1 MAPTSAMAPAGSHV
15 PGSGV
20 APRGCL
26 SPVGECVATATGEA
40 IRSAPGA
47 STREGRTASRRG
59 ICPLPLHEPTSAGP
73 VTAPP
78 RGLRGVRRG
87 NRWRAAVI
95 VLSAALCAEPGAHA
109 QAPGVSGGS
118 PLIAAVRNG
127 DVAELRARLAGPID
141 VNARQPDGA
150 TALHWAVHHED
161 VVAAD
166 LLIGAGADAEAANDL
181 GVTPLLM
188 ACRRGHGALVER
200 LLAAGADADAALPSG
215 ETALM
220 AAARAGSLEAVN
232 ALLARGARVNAAEA
246 TRGQTALMWAAA
258 NRRPAVTRALLDHGA
273 DVGGRTVTRRRVY
286 NMGGSRSAGSA
297 SRGIAL
303 EEVVE
308 GGSTALLFAARSGD
322 VESARLLLA
331 AGADV
336 DDRAADGNTAL
347 VVAAHGGHGSL
358 AALLVRAGADPN
370 AAPLGYTALHAAV
383 LRGTLRDRGVPN
395 DDRGAGVPL
404 VRALLAHGADPD
416 PRLARG
422 TPVRRWSHDFAFMD
436 RWVGATPFWLAA
448 HFLETEIMQILA
460 DAGADPRAP
469 NRAGATPLMAAAGLG
484 YNRGGGSAFI
494 RDRRD
499 FSSYNPVES
508 AALGSAIPAAEE
520 RQTVAA
526 VAAVLALGARVNA
539 ANDAGDTALHA
550 AASHG
555 MNSVIELLADH
566 GADLDA
572 ENRRGQT
579 PAALAVYADGIAGDR
594 YLREDTAA
602 LLRSLVDAASAPR
615 PAAPRARPDAPHA
628 PPEARSRI
636 NPVAATPESAA
647 AGAAA
652 YAAHCAACHG
662 ATGRGDGA
670 LAAAAAAYGPRPS
683 NLADPTWRHGG
694 RDGEI
699 FTAIRDGIG
708 PDFAMDAF
716 GDRLSETDI
725 WNLVNFIRSLR

>member
-1 MAPTSAMAPAGSHV
+1 MKAHVAQVGTAGLLAASLCAGSGAALGQSV
-15 PGSGV
+15 
-20 APRGCL
+20 
-26 SPVGECVATATGEA
+26 EM
-40 IRSAPGA
+40 PGA
-47 STREGRTASRRG
+47 SA
-59 ICPLPLHEPTSAGP
+59 
-73 VTAPP
+73 
-78 RGLRGVRRG
+78 
-87 NRWRAAVI
+87 
-95 VLSAALCAEPGAHA
+95 
-109 QAPGVSGGS
+109 
-118 PLIAAVRNG
+118 LIAAVRNG
-127 DVAELRARLAGPID
+127 AAAELRARLAGPVD

-161 VVAAD
+161 VVAAE
-166 LLIGAGADAEAANDL
+166 LLIGAGADADAANDL

-200 LLAAGADADAALPSG
+200 LLAAGADANAALPSG

-246 TRGQTALMWAAA
+246 TRGQTALMWAVA
-258 NRRPAVTRALLDHGA
+258 NRRPVVTRALLDHGA
-273 DVGGRTVTRRRVY
+273 DVGARTATRRRVY

-336 DDRAADGNTAL
+336 DDTAADGNPAL

-358 AALLVRAGADPN
+358 AALLLRAGADPD

-383 LRGTLRDRGVPN
+383 LRGALRDRGVPN
-395 DDRGAGVPL
+395 DDPGAGVPL

-448 HFLETEIMQILA
+448 HFLETEMMEVLA
-460 DAGADPRAP
+460 DAGADPRA
-469 NRAGATPLMAAAGLG
+469 RSRDGATPLMAAAGLG

-508 AALGSAIPAAEE
+508 AVLGSMIPTAEE
-520 RQTVAA
+520 RRTVEA
-526 VAAVLALGARVNA
+526 VAAVLALGGRINA
-539 ANDAGDTALHA
+539 ADDDGDTALHA
-550 AASHG
+550 AAAHG
-555 MNSVIELLADH
+555 MNRVIELLADH
-566 GADLDA
+566 GADVGA

-579 PAALAVYADGIAGDR
+579 PVDLAVYADGIAGDR
-594 YLREDTAA
+594 YVREDTAA
-602 LLRSLVDAASAPR
+602 LLRTLSGAAPAR
-615 PAAPRARPDAPHA
+615 PAAPDPRPAT
-628 PPEARSRI
+628 PPESRTPA
-636 NPVAATPESAA
+636 NPVAATPESVA

-662 ATGRGDGA
+662 AAGRGDGA

-694 RDGEI
+694 GDGEI
-699 FTAIRDGIG
+699 FAAIRDGIG

-716 GDRLSETDI
+716 GDRLAETDI

>member
-1 MAPTSAMAPAGSHV
+1 MVVLAAALFAV
-15 PGSGV
+15 PG
-20 APRGCL
+20 AAR
-26 SPVGECVATATGEA
+26 AQT
-40 IRSAPGA
+40 
-47 STREGRTASRRG
+47 
-59 ICPLPLHEPTSAGP
+59 AGP
-73 VTAPP
+73 
-78 RGLRGVRRG
+78 GV
-87 NRWRAAVI
+87 
-95 VLSAALCAEPGAHA
+95 P
-109 QAPGVSGGS
+109 
-118 PLIAAVRNG
+118 PLIEAVRNG
-127 DVAELRARLAGPID
+127 DAAELRARLTGPVD

-166 LLIGAGADAEAANDL
+166 LLIGAGADVSAANDL
-181 GVTPLLM
+181 GVTPLLL
-188 ACRRGHGALVER
+188 ACRRGHGALVDR
-200 LLAAGADADAALPSG
+200 LLAAGADANAALPSG
-215 ETALM
+215 ATALM
-220 AAARAGSLEAVN
+220 AAARAGRLEAVN
-232 ALLARGARVNAAEA
+232 ALLARGARVNAVEA
-246 TRGQTALMWAAA
+246 ARGQTALMWAVA
-258 NRRPAVTRALLDHGA
+258 NRRPAITRALLDHGA
-273 DVGGRTVTRRRVY
+273 NVGARTVTRRRVY

-322 VESARLLLA
+322 VESARMLLA

-336 DDRAADGNTAL
+336 DDTAADGNPAL

-358 AALLVRAGADPN
+358 AALLLRAGADPN

-383 LRGTLRDRGVPN
+383 LRGTLRDRGVVN
-395 DDRGAGVPL
+395 DDPGAGAPL

-448 HFLETEIMQILA
+448 HFLETGMMEVLA
-460 DAGADPRAP
+460 AAGADPRAP
-469 NRAGATPLMAAAGLG
+469 SRAGATPLMAAAGLG

-520 RQTVAA
+520 ERTVEA
-526 VAAVLALGARVNA
+526 VAVVLGLGARVNA
-539 ANDAGDTALHA
+539 VNDAGDTALHA

-555 MNSVIELLADH
+555 MNRVIELLTDH
-566 GADLDA
+566 GADLLA

-579 PAALAVYADGIAGDR
+579 PADLAVYADGIAGDR
-594 YLREDTAA
+594 YVREDTVE
-602 LLRSLVDAASAPR
+602 LLRTLGDAAPLH
-615 PAAPRARPDAPHA
+615 PAAPHGH
-628 PPEARSRI
+628 PEARELT
-636 NPVAATPESAA
+636 NPVADTPASAA

-652 YAAHCAACHG
+652 YSAHCAACHG

-683 NLADPTWRHGG
+683 NLADPTWQHGG
-694 RDGEI
+694 SDGEI
-699 FTAIRDGIG
+699 FSAIRDGIG

-725 WNLVNFIRSLR
+725 WNLVSFLRNLR

>member
-1 MAPTSAMAPAGSHV
+1 MYWLATAGSATTSADGPSRSRRNRRAAAALVAVLALVSAAGAARAQTGAPAGV
-15 PGSGV
+15 
-20 APRGCL
+20 
-26 SPVGECVATATGEA
+26 
-40 IRSAPGA
+40 
-47 STREGRTASRRG
+47 
-59 ICPLPLHEPTSAGP
+59 
-73 VTAPP
+73 
-78 RGLRGVRRG
+78 
-87 NRWRAAVI
+87 
-95 VLSAALCAEPGAHA
+95 
-109 QAPGVSGGS
+109 S
-118 PLIAAVRNG
+118 PLITAVRNG
-127 DVAELRARLAGPID
+127 DTAALRARLAGTVD

-166 LLIGAGADAEAANDL
+166 LLLGAGADADAANDL

-188 ACRRGHGALVER
+188 ACRRGHGPLVER
-200 LLAAGADADAALPSG
+200 LLAAGADANAALPSG

-220 AAARAGSLEAVN
+220 AAARAGSLAAVN

-246 TRGQTALMWAAA
+246 TRGQTALMWAVA

-273 DVGGRTVTRRRVY
+273 DVGARTVTRRRVY

-297 SRGIAL
+297 SRGIAV

-331 AGADV
+331 AGAHV
-336 DDRAADGNTAL
+336 DDTAADGNPAL

-358 AALLVRAGADPN
+358 AALLLRAGADPD

-395 DDRGAGVPL
+395 DDPGAGVPL

-448 HFLETEIMQILA
+448 HFLETEMMQVLA

-469 NRAGATPLMAAAGLG
+469 NRDGATPLMAAAGLG

-520 RQTVAA
+520 RRTVAA
-526 VAAVLALGARVNA
+526 VAAALALGARVDA

-555 MNSVIELLADH
+555 MNAVIGLLTDH

-579 PAALAVYADGIAGDR
+579 PADLAVYADGIAGDR
-594 YLREDTAA
+594 YVREDTAA
-602 LLRSLVDAASAPR
+602 LLRSLGDAA
-615 PAAPRARPDAPHA
+615 PAHPDTPPAH
-628 PPEARSRI
+628 PEARELA
-636 NPVAATPESAA
+636 NPVAATPASVA

-662 ATGRGDGA
+662 ITGRGDGA
-670 LAAAAAAYGPRPS
+670 IAAAAAAYGPRPS

-694 RDGEI
+694 SDGEI

-725 WNLVNFIRSLR
+725 WNLVNFLRSLR

>member
-1 MAPTSAMAPAGSHV
+1 MWRSGSRLLLAAACCCVSAVALAQPAVAPTV
-15 PGSGV
+15 F
-20 APRGCL
+20 
-26 SPVGECVATATGEA
+26 
-40 IRSAPGA
+40 
-47 STREGRTASRRG
+47 
-59 ICPLPLHEPTSAGP
+59 
-73 VTAPP
+73 
-78 RGLRGVRRG
+78 
-87 NRWRAAVI
+87 
-95 VLSAALCAEPGAHA
+95 
-109 QAPGVSGGS
+109 
-118 PLIAAVRNG
+118 PLITAVRNG
-127 DVAELRARLAGPID
+127 DAAELRARLAGPVD

-161 VVAAD
+161 VVAAE
-166 LLIGAGADAEAANDL
+166 LLIGAGADADAANDL

-200 LLAAGADADAALPSG
+200 LLAAGADANAALPSG

-220 AAARAGSLEAVN
+220 AAARAGSLAAVN

-246 TRGQTALMWAAA
+246 TRGQTALMWAVA

-273 DVGGRTVTRRRVY
+273 DVGARTVTRRRVY

-336 DDRAADGNTAL
+336 DEAAADGNPAM

-358 AALLVRAGADPN
+358 AALLLRAGADPD

-395 DDRGAGVPL
+395 DDPGAGVSL
-404 VRALLAHGADPD
+404 VRALLAHSAEPD

-448 HFLETEIMQILA
+448 HFLETEMMQVLA

-469 NRAGATPLMAAAGLG
+469 NRDGATPLMAAAGLG

-520 RQTVAA
+520 RRTVDA
-526 VAAVLALGARVNA
+526 VATALALGARVDA

-555 MNSVIELLADH
+555 MNAVIELLADH

-579 PAALAVYADGIAGDR
+579 PADLAVYADGIAGDR
-594 YLREDTAA
+594 YVREETAA
-602 LLRSLVDAASAPR
+602 LLRSLSGAARRPVPSPPMPVPPPPTPLPRRGRRPTPWRPPPSRWPRAPPPTRPTAPPATAPPAGATARWPPPLRPTARVPRTSPTRPGGTAGATARSSPPSATASAPTS
-615 PAAPRARPDAPHA
+615 PW
-628 PPEARSRI
+628 
-636 NPVAATPESAA
+636 TPS
-647 AGAAA
+647 
-652 YAAHCAACHG
+652 
-662 ATGRGDGA
+662 ATGF
-670 LAAAAAAYGPRPS
+670 PRRNS
-683 NLADPTWRHGG
+683 GTW
-694 RDGEI
+694 
-699 FTAIRDGIG
+699 
-708 PDFAMDAF
+708 
-716 GDRLSETDI
+716 
-725 WNLVNFIRSLR
+725 

>member
-1 MAPTSAMAPAGSHV
+1 MLR
-15 PGSGV
+15 PGRV
-20 APRGCL
+20 
-26 SPVGECVATATGEA
+26 
-40 IRSAPGA
+40 
-47 STREGRTASRRG
+47 
-59 ICPLPLHEPTSAGP
+59 
-73 VTAPP
+73 
-78 RGLRGVRRG
+78 
-87 NRWRAAVI
+87 
-95 VLSAALCAEPGAHA
+95 GAHA
-109 QAPGVSGGS
+109 VDEKTLAQYCLYMWRYGSRLLLAAACCGGSAVALAQPAVAPTVS
-118 PLIAAVRNG
+118 PLIAAARNG
-127 DVAELRARLAGPID
+127 DLAELRAGMAGPVD

-166 LLIGAGADAEAANDL
+166 LLIAAGAGADAANDL

-188 ACRRGHGALVER
+188 ACRRGHGPLVER
-200 LLAAGADADAALPSG
+200 LLLAGADANSALPSG

-246 TRGQTALMWAAA
+246 ARGQTALMWAVA

-273 DVGGRTVTRRRVY
+273 DAGARTVTRRRVY

-322 VESARLLLA
+322 VESTRLLLA

-336 DDRAADGNTAL
+336 DDTGADGNPAL

-358 AALLVRAGADPN
+358 AALLLRAGADPD

-395 DDRGAGVPL
+395 EDPGAGLPL

-448 HFLETEIMQILA
+448 HFLETEMMQVLA

-469 NRAGATPLMAAAGLG
+469 NRDGATPLMAAAGLG

-508 AALGSAIPAAEE
+508 AALGSTIPAAEE
-520 RQTVAA
+520 RRALEVVETV
-526 VAAVLALGARVNA
+526 LGLGGQVNA

-555 MNSVIELLADH
+555 MNTVIELLTDH
-566 GADLDA
+566 GADLYA
-572 ENRRGQT
+572 ENLRGQT
-579 PAALAVYADGIAGDR
+579 PADLAVYADGIAGDR
-594 YLREDTAA
+594 YVREDTAA
-602 LLRSLVDAASAPR
+602 LLRTLADAAPAPR
-615 PAAPRARPDAPHA
+615 PAAPRARPDATDA
-628 PPEARSRI
+628 SPEARARI
-636 NPVAATPESAA
+636 SPVAATAASVA

-694 RDGEI
+694 SDGEI

-725 WNLVNFIRSLR
+725 WNLVNFLRSLR

>member
-1 MAPTSAMAPAGSHV
+1 MHHEKCLAVLLAAALCA
-15 PGSGV
+15 GSGV
-20 APRGCL
+20 AR
-26 SPVGECVATATGEA
+26 AQTAA
-40 IRSAPGA
+40 
-47 STREGRTASRRG
+47 
-59 ICPLPLHEPTSAGP
+59 
-73 VTAPP
+73 
-78 RGLRGVRRG
+78 
-87 NRWRAAVI
+87 
-95 VLSAALCAEPGAHA
+95 
-109 QAPGVSGGS
+109 APGVS

-127 DVAELRARLAGPID
+127 DVGELRARLAAGVD

-161 VVAAD
+161 VAAAD
-166 LLIGAGADAEAANDL
+166 LLIGAGAAADAANDL

-188 ACRRGHGALVER
+188 ACRAGHGALVER
-200 LLAAGADADAALPSG
+200 LLAAGADANTALPSG

-232 ALLARGARVNAAEA
+232 ALLKRRARVNAAEA
-246 TRGQTALMWAAA
+246 ARGQTALMWAVA
-258 NRRPAVTRALLDHGA
+258 NRRPAVTRVLLDHGA
-273 DVGGRTVTRRRVY
+273 DVGARTATRRRVY

-303 EEVVE
+303 EGVVE
-308 GGSTALLFAARSGD
+308 GGTTALLFAARSGD

-336 DDRAADGNTAL
+336 HDTAADGNTAL

-358 AALLVRAGADPN
+358 AALLLRAGADPD

-395 DDRGAGVPL
+395 DDPGAGVPL

-416 PRLARG
+416 PRLVKG

-448 HFLETEIMQILA
+448 HFLETDMMQVLA

-469 NRAGATPLMAAAGLG
+469 SREGATPLMAAAGLG

-508 AALGSAIPAAEE
+508 AALGSTIPAVEE
-520 RQTVAA
+520 RRTVEA
-526 VAAVLALGARVNA
+526 VETVLALGGQVNA

-555 MNSVIELLADH
+555 MNRVIELLTDR
-566 GADLDA
+566 GADLLA
-572 ENRRGQT
+572 ENRRGRT
-579 PAALAVYADGIAGDR
+579 PVDLAVYADGIAGDR
-594 YLREDTAA
+594 YVREDTAA
-602 LLRSLVDAASAPR
+602 LLRNLEDAATAH
-615 PAAPRARPDAPHA
+615 PAAPHSH
-628 PPEARSRI
+628 PEARELA
-636 NPVAATPESAA
+636 NPMVVTRESVA

-652 YAAHCAACHG
+652 YATHCAACHG

-694 RDGEI
+694 SDGEI
-699 FTAIRDGIG
+699 FAAVRNGIG

-716 GDRLSETDI
+716 GDRLAETDI
-725 WNLVNFIRSLR
+725 WNVVSFLRSLRQQSAP

>member
-1 MAPTSAMAPAGSHV
+1 MHWLATGGSTTIAADGSSRSRRNRRAAAALAAVLGVALVSAAGAARAQTGAP
-15 PGSGV
+15 SGV
-20 APRGCL
+20 
-26 SPVGECVATATGEA
+26 
-40 IRSAPGA
+40 
-47 STREGRTASRRG
+47 
-59 ICPLPLHEPTSAGP
+59 
-73 VTAPP
+73 
-78 RGLRGVRRG
+78 
-87 NRWRAAVI
+87 
-95 VLSAALCAEPGAHA
+95 
-109 QAPGVSGGS
+109 S
-118 PLIAAVRNG
+118 PLITAVRNG
-127 DVAELRARLAGPID
+127 DTAALRARLAGPVD

-150 TALHWAVHHED
+150 TALHWAAHHED

-166 LLIGAGADAEAANDL
+166 LLIGAGADADAANDL

-188 ACRRGHGALVER
+188 ACRRGHGPLVER
-200 LLAAGADADAALPSG
+200 LLAAGADANAALPSG

-220 AAARAGSLEAVN
+220 AAARAGGVEAVN

-246 TRGQTALMWAAA
+246 TRGQTALMWAVA

-273 DVGGRTVTRRRVY
+273 DVGARTVTRRRVY

-336 DDRAADGNTAL
+336 DDTAADGNPAL

-358 AALLVRAGADPN
+358 AALLLRAGADPD

-395 DDRGAGVPL
+395 DDPGAGVPL

-448 HFLETEIMQILA
+448 HFLETETMQVLA

-469 NRAGATPLMAAAGLG
+469 TRDGATPLMAAAGLG

-508 AALGSAIPAAEE
+508 AALGSSIPAAEE
-520 RQTVAA
+520 RRTVTA
-526 VAAVLALGARVNA
+526 VAAALALGARVNA
-539 ANDAGDTALHA
+539 ADAAGDTALHA

-555 MNSVIELLADH
+555 MNAVIALLTDH

-579 PAALAVYADGIAGDR
+579 PADLAVYADGIAGDR
-594 YLREDTAA
+594 YVREDTAA
-602 LLRSLVDAASAPR
+602 LLRTLEDAAPAH
-615 PAAPRARPDAPHA
+615 PAAPHRH
-628 PPEARSRI
+628 PEARALA
-636 NPVAATPESAA
+636 NPVAATPASVA

-662 ATGRGDGA
+662 TTGRGDGA

-694 RDGEI
+694 SDGEI

-716 GDRLSETDI
+716 GDRLSEAEL
-725 WNLVNFIRSLR
+725 WNLVNFLRSLR

>member
-1 MAPTSAMAPAGSHV
+1 MLYCESGFTVRPAATAVVALLGAALVSATGVARAQTGTP
-15 PGSGV
+15 SGV
-20 APRGCL
+20 
-26 SPVGECVATATGEA
+26 
-40 IRSAPGA
+40 
-47 STREGRTASRRG
+47 
-59 ICPLPLHEPTSAGP
+59 
-73 VTAPP
+73 
-78 RGLRGVRRG
+78 
-87 NRWRAAVI
+87 
-95 VLSAALCAEPGAHA
+95 
-109 QAPGVSGGS
+109 S
-118 PLIAAVRNG
+118 PLITAVRDG
-127 DVAELRARLAGPID
+127 DAAELRARLAGPVD

-166 LLIGAGADAEAANDL
+166 LLIGAGADADAANDL

-188 ACRRGHGALVER
+188 ACRRGHGPLVER
-200 LLAAGADADAALPSG
+200 LLVAGADANSALPSG

-246 TRGQTALMWAAA
+246 TRGQTALMWAVA

-273 DVGGRTVTRRRVY
+273 DVGARTAARRRVY

-297 SRGIAL
+297 SRGIAI

-308 GGSTALLFAARSGD
+308 GGSVALLFAARSGD

-336 DDRAADGNTAL
+336 HDTGADGNPAL

-358 AALLVRAGADPN
+358 AALLLRAGADPN

-395 DDRGAGVPL
+395 ADPGAGLPL

-448 HFLETEIMQILA
+448 HFLETEMMQVLA
-460 DAGADPRAP
+460 AAGADPGAP
-469 NRAGATPLMAAAGLG
+469 SRNGTTPLMAAAGLG

-508 AALGSAIPAAEE
+508 AALGSTIPAAEA
-520 RQTVAA
+520 RQALEAVETV
-526 VAAVLALGARVNA
+526 LGLGGQVNA

-555 MNSVIELLADH
+555 MNTVIELLTGH
-566 GADLDA
+566 GADLLA

-579 PAALAVYADGIAGDR
+579 PADVAVYADGIAGDR
-594 YLREDTAA
+594 YVREDTAA
-602 LLRSLVDAASAPR
+602 LLRTLGDTAPAH
-615 PAAPRARPDAPHA
+615 PAAPRAAPEVQGLA
-628 PPEARSRI
+628 
-636 NPVAATPESAA
+636 NPVAVTPESVA
-647 AGAAA
+647 AGATA
-652 YAAHCAACHG
+652 YATHCAACHG

-694 RDGEI
+694 SDGEI
-699 FTAIRDGIG
+699 FAVIRDGIG

-725 WNLVNFIRSLR
+725 WNLVNFLRSLR

>member
-1 MAPTSAMAPAGSHV
+1 MHWLATAGTATTEADGSTRSRRNRRAATAPVAVLGAALVLASGAARAQTGAPAGV
-15 PGSGV
+15 
-20 APRGCL
+20 
-26 SPVGECVATATGEA
+26 
-40 IRSAPGA
+40 
-47 STREGRTASRRG
+47 
-59 ICPLPLHEPTSAGP
+59 
-73 VTAPP
+73 
-78 RGLRGVRRG
+78 
-87 NRWRAAVI
+87 
-95 VLSAALCAEPGAHA
+95 
-109 QAPGVSGGS
+109 S
-118 PLIAAVRNG
+118 PLITAVRTGDVAAVRALL
-127 DVAELRARLAGPID
+127 AEPVD

-150 TALHWAVHHED
+150 AALHWAVHHED

-166 LLIGAGADAEAANDL
+166 LLIGAGADADAANDL

-188 ACRRGHGALVER
+188 ACRRGHGGLVAR
-200 LLAAGADADAALPSG
+200 LLAAGADANAALPSG

-220 AAARAGSLEAVN
+220 AAARAGSVDAVN

-246 TRGQTALMWAAA
+246 TRGQTALMWAVA
-258 NRRPAVTRALLDHGA
+258 NRHPAVTRALLDHGA
-273 DVGGRTVTRRRVY
+273 DIGARTATRRRVY

-336 DDRAADGNTAL
+336 DDTAADGNTAL

-358 AALLVRAGADPN
+358 AALLLRAGADPD

-395 DDRGAGVPL
+395 DDPEAGVPL

-448 HFLETEIMQILA
+448 HFLETEMMQVLA
-460 DAGADPRAP
+460 DAGADPGAP
-469 NRAGATPLMAAAGLG
+469 TRAGTTPLMAAAGLG

-508 AALGSAIPAAEE
+508 AALGSTIPAVEE
-520 RQTVAA
+520 RRTVEA
-526 VAAVLALGARVNA
+526 VETVLALGGQVNGG
-539 ANDAGDTALHA
+539 NDAGDTALHA

-555 MNSVIELLADH
+555 MNAVIELLTDR
-566 GADLDA
+566 GAALDA

-579 PAALAVYADGIAGDR
+579 PADLAVYADGIAGDR
-594 YLREDTAA
+594 FVREDTVA
-602 LLRSLVDAASAPR
+602 LLRTLADAALVSA
-615 PAAPRARPDAPHA
+615 AAPRARPDAPDA
-628 PPEARSRI
+628 PPEARAPA
-636 NPVAATPESAA
+636 NPVAATPASMAV
-647 AGAAA
+647 GAAA
-652 YAAHCAACHG
+652 YATHCAACHG

-694 RDGEI
+694 SDGEI

-725 WNLVNFIRSLR
+725 WNLVNFLRSLR